1 MVLLDETNWGSRP
14 NVPLRGGLAS
24 ALPANPAGLFD
35 AYYATDTEAWYLSTD
50 GTTWDVE
57 YPLGNLNTGVPDV
70 RCRLFKTGTQ
80 SISAGGNVDVTWGGE
95 SYDTTGMHSTVSN
108 TERITIATK
117 GIYEIKCCIR
127 MNTAFDNGSLRATL
141 NHYDDSAALT
151 VNIGSQSTYEPS
163 GGTTPSVFV
172 GAETELDVNDYITV
186 NAFQNTSSSED
197 ISVTGTFLSA
207 RLVKAT

>member
-35 AYYATDTEAWYLSTD
+35 AYYATDTEVWYLSTD

-80 SISAGGNVDVTWGGE
+80 SLSAGVAADVAWAGE
-95 SYDTTGMHSTVSN
+95 SYDTASMHDTATN
-108 TERITIATK
+108 NERISITTK

-127 MNTAFDNGSLRATL
+127 MNTAFDNGTLRATI
-141 NHYDDSAALT
+141 NHYDDSSAQTL
-151 VNIGSQSTYEPS
+151 NIGSQTAYEPS
-163 GGTTPSVFV
+163 GGTTPSVSV
-172 GAETELDVNDYITV
+172 CAEVELDVNDYITV
-186 NAFQNTSSSED
+186 NAFQNTSSAED
-197 ISVTGTFLSA
+197 IATSGSFFSA